1 MLTNLFMIYILALQD
16 NKYFI
21 TELSHH
27 DKGQMVESFITKT
40 NTTDLYSFFGK
51 GAHWLELYPIIK
63 IENMINSKIINCNEI
78 VKHYMANYGAH
89 QVRGCG
95 YTDVAYSENDFK
107 EIVNEL
113 NKNYSRDN
121 LEGYE
126 YEENEEN
133 EDNEHY
139 INQCSIDEDN
149 ECI

>member
-1 MLTNLFMIYILALQD
+1 MLTSLFIIYILALQD

-21 TELSHH
+21 TELSQN
-27 DKGQMVESFITKT
+27 KGQMIDSFITNT
-40 NTTDLYSFFGK
+40 NTTDLHSFFGK
-51 GAHWLELYPIIK
+51 GANWLELYPIIK
-63 IENMINSKIINCNEI
+63 IDNIIKSKINCNEI

-89 QVRGCG
+89 QVRGCD
-95 YTDVAYSENDFK
+95 YTDVAYNENDFK

-126 YEENEEN
+126 YEET

-149 ECI
+149 DECI